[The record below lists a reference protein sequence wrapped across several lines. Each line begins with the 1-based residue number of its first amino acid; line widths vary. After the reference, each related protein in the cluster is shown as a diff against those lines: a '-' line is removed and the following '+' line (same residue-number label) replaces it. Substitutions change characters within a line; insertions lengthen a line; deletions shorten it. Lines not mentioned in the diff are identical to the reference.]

1 VHPPV
6 WFVTIC
12 DPEVSAM
19 IPVWVFEPI
28 GGPLP
33 RGSSTVTRRAAG
45 RRRGENF
52 VLPGNPQTV

>member
-1 VHPPV
+1 MHPPV

-28 GGPLP
+28 GGP
-33 RGSSTVTRRAAG
+33 RHGVHRR
-45 RRRGENF
+45 
-52 VLPGNPQTV
+52 